1 MSGVGRGVEKI
12 PGNTRAAE
20 RLALFCA
27 GADTCRQ
34 QAEVKM
40 WRTGG
45 GEYIDANVGEGGG

>member
-1 MSGVGRGVEKI
+1 MSGVGRGLKKSREH
-12 PGNTRAAE
+12 TRRKEA
-20 RLALFCA
+20 RTFCA

-45 GEYIDANVGEGGG
+45 GEYIDASVGEEGG